1 MTDSLKPTRKL
12 QNKEKVIQIALEF
25 FCDQGIENSKVS
37 DIAVQAGL
45 TERTVFR
52 YFATKSDL
60 VLASAL
66 YFWENAQANIRA
78 QMEKNLQGALNGIDK
93 VRFILNQYASL
104 YESSKKELIFCD
116 CAETYLNRSDRLVL
130 LSHRPPVDFCQSTD
144 PLAKAIKEGLVDG
157 SIPPNKNIGLIYL
170 NTYDGLLGF
179 MQKLALSEENN
190 RLAENKIRLELY
202 VESLIKMYQ

>member
-1 MTDSLKPTRKL
+1 MIDSTKPTRKL
-12 QNKEKVIQIALEF
+12 KNKEKVIQIALEF

-37 DIAVQAGL
+37 DIAARAGL

-52 YFATKSDL
+52 YFTTKSDL

-66 YFWENAQANIRA
+66 YFWENAQANIRL
-78 QMEKNLQGALNGIDK
+78 QMEKNLQGALNGIAK

-130 LSHRPPVDFCQSTD
+130 LSHRPPVDFYQSMD
-144 PLAKAIKEGLVDG
+144 PLAKAIKDGLVDG

>member
-1 MTDSLKPTRKL
+1 MIDSTKPTRKL
-12 QNKEKVIQIALEF
+12 KNKEKVIQIALEF

-37 DIAVQAGL
+37 DIAARAGL

-52 YFATKSDL
+52 YFTTKSDL

-66 YFWENAQANIRA
+66 YFWENAQANIRL
-78 QMEKNLQGALNGIDK
+78 QMEKNLQGALNGIAK

-130 LSHRPPVDFCQSTD
+130 LSHRPPVDFYQSMD

-190 RLAENKIRLELY
+190 RLAENKIRLELC

>member
-1 MTDSLKPTRKL
+1 MTDSLKPTKKHK
-12 QNKEKVIQIALEF
+12 NKEKVIQMALEF

-37 DIAVQAGL
+37 DIATKAGI

-60 VLASAL
+60 VLAAAL
-66 YFWENAQANIRA
+66 YFWENAQTNIRA
-78 QMEKNLQGALNGIDK
+78 QMEKNLRGALKGIDK

-130 LSHRPPVDFCQSTD
+130 LSHRPPIDFYQSTD
-144 PLAKAIKEGLVDG
+144 PLAKAIKEGIEDG
-157 SIPPNKNIGLIYL
+157 SILPNKNIGLIYL

-190 RLAENKIRLELY
+190 RLAENKVRLELY

>member
-1 MTDSLKPTRKL
+1 MIDSTKPTRKL
-12 QNKEKVIQIALEF
+12 KNKEKVIQIALEF

-37 DIAVQAGL
+37 DIAARAGL
-45 TERTVFR
+45 TERTAFR
-52 YFATKSDL
+52 YFTTKSDL

-66 YFWENAQANIRA
+66 YFWENAQANIRL
-78 QMEKNLQGALNGIDK
+78 QMEKNLQGALNGIAK

-130 LSHRPPVDFCQSTD
+130 LSHRPPVDFYQSMD

-190 RLAENKIRLELY
+190 RLAENKIRLELC